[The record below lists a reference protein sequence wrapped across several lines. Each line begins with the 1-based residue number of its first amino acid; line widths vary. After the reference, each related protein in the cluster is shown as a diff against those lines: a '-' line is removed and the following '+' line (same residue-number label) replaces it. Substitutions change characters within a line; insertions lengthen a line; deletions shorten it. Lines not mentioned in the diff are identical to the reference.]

1 MVQAKAS
8 ELGAR
13 NLLRRR
19 SMEEKL
25 RGGFVF
31 GWKVIGYL
39 FLAGVGGGAAAV
51 GAAFHLI
58 LPEAQFITLASLI
71 LGAPLV
77 VVGCVLLFFDLGR
90 PQAAFRAL
98 SRPNQAWI
106 ARGTIVLTVF
116 IVLEAIQF
124 AWWIWPFQG
133 LASHSFLFLVLNM
146 AGGVFG
152 VLTVLYTGFL
162 FDTTRSI
169 PFWSTP
175 ILPLLFLVSGVST
188 GILALTL
195 FLLLSGLPVHEEIG
209 LLSQIDI
216 FLILFEALVF
226 FFYLHGMHEVTAAR
240 ASVRRLIRG
249 DLSNAFWGGVVLVGL
264 VIPFLLEAFWA
275 DRALPILMACI
286 CGLIGGIYVRFVVVT
301 GAVKAPLSAEG
312 ILIPLSPRPE

>member
-1 MVQAKAS
+1 MRYAKYIRFKES
-8 ELGAR
+8 T
-13 NLLRRR
+13 
-19 SMEEKL
+19 MEEKL

-31 GWKVIGYL
+31 GWKVIAYL

-58 LPEAQFITLASLI
+58 LPEAQLITLSSLI

-77 VVGCVLLFFDLGR
+77 AVGCVLLFFDLGR

-106 ARGTIVLTVF
+106 ARGTIILTVF
-116 IVLEAIQF
+116 VVFEAIQF
-124 AWWIWPFQG
+124 AFWIWPFQG
-133 LASHSFLFLVLNM
+133 LTSDSSIFALLNIV
-146 AGGVFG
+146 GGIFG

-175 ILPLLFLVSGVST
+175 ILPLLFLISGVST
-188 GILALTL
+188 GILALT
-195 FLLLSGLPVHEEIG
+195 FILLLSGLPAHEEIG
-209 LLSQIDI
+209 LLSQIDV
-216 FLILFEALVF
+216 FLLLFEALIF

-240 ASVRRLIRG
+240 ASVRRLVKG
-249 DLSNAFWGGVVLVGL
+249 DLSTAFWGGVVLVGL
-264 VIPFLLEAFWA
+264 VIPFLLEAFWG
-275 DRALPILMACI
+275 DRVLPILVACL
-286 CGLIGGIYVRFVVVT
+286 CGLIGGVYVRYVVVT

-312 ILIPLSPRPE
+312 VLIPLSPRPE

>member
-1 MVQAKAS
+1 
-8 ELGAR
+8 
-13 NLLRRR
+13 
-19 SMEEKL
+19 MEERL

-31 GWKVIGYL
+31 GWKVIAYL

-58 LPEAQFITLASLI
+58 HPDAVLITWTSVI
-71 LGAPLV
+71 VGAPLV
-77 VVGCVLLFFDLGR
+77 IVGCVLLFFDLGR

-106 ARGTIVLTVF
+106 ARGTIILTAF

-124 AWWIWPFQG
+124 AWWIWPFRVLG
-133 LASHSFLFLVLNM
+133 SGSSLFTFLNVL
-146 AGGVFG
+146 GGIFG

-188 GILALTL
+188 GILALI
-195 FLLLSGLPVHEEIG
+195 FILLLSGIPVDGEIG
-209 LLSQIDI
+209 LMSQIDL
-216 FLILFEALVF
+216 FLILFEALIL

-240 ASVRRLIRG
+240 ASVRRLVKG
-249 DLSNAFWGGVVLVGL
+249 DLSSPFWGGVVLIGL
-264 VIPFLLEAFWA
+264 VVPFLLEVFLA
-275 DRALPILMACI
+275 DMVFTILLACL
-286 CGLIGGIYVRFVVVT
+286 CGLVGGIYVRYVVVN
-301 GAVKAPLSAEG
+301 GAVKAPLNAEG
-312 ILIPLSPRPE
+312 VLIPLTPRPE

>member
-1 MVQAKAS
+1 
-8 ELGAR
+8 
-13 NLLRRR
+13 
-19 SMEEKL
+19 MEEKL

-31 GWKVIGYL
+31 GWKVIAYL

-58 LPEAQFITLASLI
+58 LPGAEFITLTSMI
-71 LGAPLV
+71 MGAPLV
-77 VVGCVLLFFDLGR
+77 TVGCGLLFFDLGR
-90 PQAAFRAL
+90 PQAAFRSL

-106 ARGTIVLTVF
+106 ARGTIILTAF

-124 AWWIWPFQG
+124 AGWVWPFQ
-133 LASHSFLFLVLNM
+133 ASTNGSSLFTFLNVL
-146 AGGVFG
+146 GGIFG
-152 VLTVLYTGFL
+152 ALTVIYTGLL
-162 FDTTRSI
+162 FNTTRSI

-195 FLLLSGLPVHEEIG
+195 FLLLSGLPAHEEIG

-216 FLILFEALVF
+216 FLLLFEALIF

-240 ASVRRLIRG
+240 ASVRRLVKG
-249 DLSNAFWGGVVLVGL
+249 DLSTAFWGGVVLVGL
-264 VIPFLLEAFWA
+264 AIPFLLEAFWA
-275 DRALPILMACI
+275 DRPLPVLLACL
-286 CGLIGGIYVRFVVVT
+286 CGLVGGIYVRYVVVT

-312 ILIPLSPRPE
+312 VLIPLSPRPE

>member
-264 VIPFLLEAFWA
+264 VIPSLLEAFWA
-275 DRALPILMACI
+275 DRPLPILMACI

>member
-1 MVQAKAS
+1 
-8 ELGAR
+8 
-13 NLLRRR
+13 
-19 SMEEKL
+19 MEERL

-31 GWKVIGYL
+31 GWKVIAYL

-58 LPEAQFITLASLI
+58 LPEAEFITRTSVI

-77 VVGCVLLFFDLGR
+77 VVGCILLFFDLGR

-106 ARGTIVLTVF
+106 ARGTIILTAFVVF
-116 IVLEAIQF
+116 ETIQF
-124 AWWIWPFQG
+124 AWWIWPFHA
-133 LASHSFLFLVLNM
+133 LKSDSSLFTFLNVL
-146 AGGVFG
+146 GGAFG

-188 GILALTL
+188 GALALI
-195 FLLLSGLPVHEEIG
+195 FILLLSGLPVDEEID
-209 LLSQIDI
+209 LLSRIDL
-216 FLILFEALVF
+216 FVILFEGLIF

-240 ASVRRLIRG
+240 ASVRRLING
-249 DLSNAFWGGVVLVGL
+249 DLSAAFWGGVVVIGL
-264 VIPFLLEAFWA
+264 VIPFLLEAFMA
-275 DRALPILMACI
+275 DRIFGIALASI
-286 CGLIGGIYVRFVVVT
+286 CGLVGGIYVRYVVVN
-301 GAVKAPLSAEG
+301 GAVKAPLNAEG
-312 ILIPLSPRPE
+312 VLIPLTPRPE